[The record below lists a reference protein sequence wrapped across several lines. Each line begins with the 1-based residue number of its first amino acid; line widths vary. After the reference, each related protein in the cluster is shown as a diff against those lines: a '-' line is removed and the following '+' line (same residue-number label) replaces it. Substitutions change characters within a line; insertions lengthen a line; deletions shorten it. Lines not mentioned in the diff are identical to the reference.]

1 MFHRP
6 LYFIAHGIVFTVLMS
21 QYFFYFILSYFCFC
35 FTLSFY
41 FYINYISA
49 IFLDPLRSD
58 VREAVSTAQKAG
70 VTVRMVTG
78 TYVRDT
84 IRNSDLL
91 SV

>member
-1 MFHRP
+1 M
-6 LYFIAHGIVFTVLMS
+6 
-21 QYFFYFILSYFCFC
+21 
-35 FTLSFY
+35 
-41 FYINYISA
+41 NYISA